1 MRLKVLLTEG
11 SSTSARQTLYALG
24 RRGYTIDVC
33 DPQRLCLGRF
43 SRFVRRWYLCP
54 SFTADPLGYLDF
66 LSGRLCRERYDVLFP
81 VHDQVYLLARFPEVV
96 RGLAAVA
103 LPPQEAIVQLQSKA
117 AFSRLL
123 SALGMPQP
131 CTSIMGDPA
140 ALAAVREFPCYVK
153 LAYSTAGRGVWRA
166 DNQYALQDVIHA
178 LQASDEACGEIVVQR
193 TVGGIFHVAHA
204 VFQHGELVA
213 AACSR
218 ARAAGVGGSAH
229 ARQSVAQPTVCEDVA
244 RLGRHLAWHG
254 ALHIEYFCD
263 PTTGNPVYIEVNPR
277 IGETMNATLAGLN
290 LCDIMV
296 HVSLGDER
304 RRGLFCKE
312 GTRTHSVLMSL
323 MAKAESG
330 QGRRRSAGGTLA
342 SLERPGR
349 VSRQSRR
356 ANPTARGP
364 AQSSPCNRGD
374 KPTGYRPE
382 YGEAYRA
389 TSRQQLWP
397 DHRSSPAHRCA
408 AHRCAPLAS

>member
-193 TVGGIFHVAHA
+193 AVGGIFHVAHA

-218 ARAAGVGGSAH
+218 ARAAGVGGSA
-229 ARQSVAQPTVCEDVA
+229 RRTPKC
-244 RLGRHLAWHG
+244 G
-254 ALHIEYFCD
+254 AA
-263 PTTGNPVYIEVNPR
+263 N
-277 IGETMNATLAGLN
+277 GL
-290 LCDIMV
+290 
-296 HVSLGDER
+296 R
-304 RRGLFCKE
+304 RRG
-312 GTRTHSVLMSL
+312 
-323 MAKAESG
+323 
-330 QGRRRSAGGTLA
+330 
-342 SLERPGR
+342 
-349 VSRQSRR
+349 
-356 ANPTARGP
+356 
-364 AQSSPCNRGD
+364 
-374 KPTGYRPE
+374 PTGPTPCLAR
-382 YGEAYRA
+382 R
-389 TSRQQLWP
+389 
-397 DHRSSPAHRCA
+397 PAHRVF
-408 AHRCAPLAS
+408 L